1 MRVKPSKLF
10 YFSYIRFLLDE
21 IRHSELFSFKVL
33 HLFMTIFMT
42 TGKSYAPKHL
52 DLYSTSEEMALDISH
67 ELRTPLTAIQG
78 ALDLL
83 DSGRLGILSEQGQ
96 RMVSIAASNVERLMR
111 LTTTIEQEPNTIFN
125 LVSPEELARLRLETE
140 LRSAAMHGELRL
152 HYQPLVSLATGQ
164 INGFEALLRWQHS
177 TLGLLAPD
185 EFMAIAESSGSIVE
199 IGLWVL
205 REACQQLHQWQQQ
218 FPDQFGS
225 LSVGVNLSSRQ
236 LSCIEL
242 VAQIEQILQETGLA
256 AESLKLEITESAAM
270 NNAAAG
276 KNILHQLRSLGVQLY
291 IDDFG
296 TGYSSLNR
304 LYDLPLD
311 VLKIDRSF
319 VQQLD
324 SERGQ
329 YLVRAIANLARSLGI
344 DVIAEGVETQEQV
357 LKLQSLGCYRGQ
369 GYYFSKPL
377 DSEAILQLIC

>member
-1 MRVKPSKLF
+1 
-10 YFSYIRFLLDE
+10 
-21 IRHSELFSFKVL
+21 
-33 HLFMTIFMT
+33 MTIFIT
-42 TGKSYAPKHL
+42 PSKSCTQTHL
-52 DLYSTSEEMALDISH
+52 DLDSDSEEMALDISH

-83 DSGRLGILSEQGQ
+83 DSGRLGILSEQGH

-111 LTTTIEQEPNTIFN
+111 LTTTIEQEPAIFN

-140 LRSAAMHGELRL
+140 LESAAARGELRL

-177 TLGLLAPD
+177 TLGLLAPA
-185 EFMAIAESSGSIVE
+185 EFIAIAESSGSIVE

-205 REACQQLHQWQQQ
+205 REACQQLCQWQQQ
-218 FPDQFGS
+218 FPDRFGK
-225 LSVGVNLSSRQ
+225 LSVSVNLSSRQ
-236 LSCIEL
+236 LSCIDL
-242 VAQIEQILQETGLA
+242 AAQIEQILQETGLA
-256 AESLKLEITESAAM
+256 AEFLKLEITESAAM
-270 NNAAAG
+270 NNAEIG
-276 KNILHQLRSLGVQLY
+276 KTILHQLRSLGVQLY

-324 SERGQ
+324 SERGE

-369 GYYFSKPL
+369 GYFFAKPL
-377 DSEAILQLIC
+377 DREAVIQLLC

>member
-1 MRVKPSKLF
+1 MTPSKP
-10 YFSYIRFLLDE
+10 
-21 IRHSELFSFKVL
+21 
-33 HLFMTIFMT
+33 
-42 TGKSYAPKHL
+42 YAQNHL
-52 DLYSTSEEMALDISH
+52 DLDPAAKETALDISH

-83 DSGRLGILSEQGQ
+83 DSGRLGILTEQGR

-140 LRSAAMHGELRL
+140 LRSAVAHDELRL

-164 INGFEALLRWQHS
+164 INGFEALLRWQHP
-177 TLGLLAPD
+177 TLGLLSPI
-185 EFMAIAESSGSIVE
+185 EFIAIAESSGSIVE

-205 REACQQLHQWQQQ
+205 REACQQLYQWQQQ
-218 FPDQFGS
+218 CPDQFS
-225 LSVGVNLSSRQ
+225 NLSVSVNLSSRQ
-236 LSCIEL
+236 IACIDL
-242 VAQIEQILQETGLA
+242 VAQIEQVLQETGLA
-256 AESLKLEITESAAM
+256 AEHLKLEITESAAM
-270 NNAAAG
+270 NNAEAG
-276 KNILHQLRSLGVQLY
+276 KTVLHRLRSLGVQLY

-324 SERGQ
+324 SERGE

-369 GYYFSKPL
+369 GYFFAKPL
-377 DSEAILQLIC
+377 NSEAVVQLIC

>member
-1 MRVKPSKLF
+1 MTLSKP
-10 YFSYIRFLLDE
+10 Y
-21 IRHSELFSFKVL
+21 
-33 HLFMTIFMT
+33 TQN
-42 TGKSYAPKHL
+42 HL
-52 DLYSTSEEMALDISH
+52 DFDSAAQETALDISH

-83 DSGRLGILSEQGQ
+83 DSGRLGLLTEQGQ

-140 LRSAAMHGELRL
+140 LRSAVAHGELRL
-152 HYQPLVSLATGQ
+152 HYQPLVSLATCQ
-164 INGFEALLRWQHS
+164 INGFEALLRWQHP
-177 TLGLLAPD
+177 TLGLLAPT
-185 EFMAIAESSGSIVE
+185 EFISIAEASGSILE

-205 REACQQLHQWQQQ
+205 REACHQLYQWQQQ
-218 FPDQFGS
+218 FPDRFGN
-225 LSVGVNLSSRQ
+225 LSVSVNLSSRQ
-236 LSCIEL
+236 LTCIDL
-242 VAQIEQILQETGLA
+242 AAQIDQVLQETGLA
-256 AESLKLEITESAAM
+256 AEFLKLEITETAAM
-270 NNAAAG
+270 NNAEVG
-276 KNILHQLRSLGVQLY
+276 KNVLHQLRSLGVQLY

-324 SERGQ
+324 SERGE

-369 GYYFSKPL
+369 GYFFAKPL
-377 DSEAILQLIC
+377 NSEAVVQLLC

>member
-1 MRVKPSKLF
+1 
-10 YFSYIRFLLDE
+10 
-21 IRHSELFSFKVL
+21 
-33 HLFMTIFMT
+33 MTIFMT
-42 TGKSYAPKHL
+42 PSKPYAQNHL
-52 DLYSTSEEMALDISH
+52 DFDSTEPEAGLDISH

-83 DSGRLGILSEQGQ
+83 DSGRLGLLTEQGR

-125 LVSPEELARLRLETE
+125 LVSSEELARLRLETE
-140 LRSAAMHGELRL
+140 LRSAAAHGELRL

-164 INGFEALLRWQHS
+164 INGFEALLRWQHP
-177 TLGLLAPD
+177 TLGLLAPT
-185 EFMAIAESSGSIVE
+185 EFIGIAESSGSIVE

-205 REACQQLHQWQQQ
+205 REACRQLHQWHQQ
-218 FPDQFGS
+218 FPDRFGS
-225 LSVGVNLSSRQ
+225 LSVSVNLSSRQ
-236 LSCIEL
+236 LACL
-242 VAQIEQILQETGLA
+242 DLAAQIEQVLQDTGLA
-256 AESLKLEITESAAM
+256 AEYLKLEITESAAM
-270 NNAAAG
+270 NNAEVG
-276 KNILHQLRSLGVQLY
+276 KTVLHQLRSLGVQLY

-324 SERGQ
+324 SERGE

-357 LKLQSLGCYRGQ
+357 LKLQSLGCHRGQ
-369 GYYFSKPL
+369 GYFFAKPL
-377 DSEAILQLIC
+377 SSEAIVQLIC